1 MDKHICELH
10 FLCCS
15 LGTDLG
21 MLTSLL
27 TCLGPLGPLPSQHP
41 VVRNALFCLE
51 SAWKSAKE
59 GPHGSHV
66 YTKALL
72 AYAFALAGNQ
82 DKRRDVLTSLNQEAV
97 HEGELPPILHSLYP
111 QLHCKHALGLLLG
124 SLSPLFSNYIITKSK
139 KS

>member
-82 DKRRDVLTSLNQEAV
+82 DRRREILKSLDKEAIK
-97 HEGELPPILHSLYP
+97 EGES
-111 QLHCKHALGLLLG
+111 
-124 SLSPLFSNYIITKSK
+124 TR
-139 KS
+139 